1 MSPVMKPLYA
11 LLVAPLMLLAACTH
25 GAQVSAPD
33 GFAELEPGEEY
44 SYRAT
49 SASGVV
55 IGVRTED
62 NDPSGNIEFWTAAL
76 DYKLQKDGYVAMDK
90 SPVKVTSDAGLVGR
104 RMRYEIQRNGRPH
117 EYWVTIFVTPG
128 NVVVVEAAG
137 DQAFFDGATQKQI
150 DAAVKTVKLG

>member
-1 MSPVMKPLYA
+1 MISHTLRA
-11 LLVAPLMLLAACTH
+11 LLFAPLLLALACTH
-25 GAQVSAPD
+25 GAKVSAPD

-62 NDPSGNIEFWTAAL
+62 NDPNGNLEFWTAAL
-76 DYKLQKDGYVAMDK
+76 DYKLQKAGYAPMDK
-90 SPVKVTSDAGLVGR
+90 AASKVKSDAGMDGR
-104 RMRYEIQRNGRPH
+104 RLRYEIQRNGRPH
-117 EYWVTIFVTPG
+117 EYWVTVFVAG
-128 NVVVVEAAG
+128 DSVVVVEAAG

-150 DAAVKTVKLG
+150 DVAVRTVKLG